1 MPFHVRC
8 TECKKMIAKG
18 VRFNSIKKKCGRY
31 LGTIIF
37 QFDMKCPHCKN
48 EIVIKTEPKSCE
60 YLLVKGVIKYILDY
74 DEEKIGTIKVQS
86 SEEGEKMNRNAFYK
100 IESQAIDLMK
110 FNEMKPNLDK
120 LIELQY
126 KDENFFELNKKMRKR
141 LKEEKKELEKKEQ
154 NKKEKCIDIELFDIN
169 SEDRKKALYTTFK
182 AKNGKFKIRDTIR
195 FDSLLSDNNNKILLN
210 KKHRLDP
217 KIQIALEKAQK
228 VKDENEFEDTLKI
241 KLNRKFK
248 LKKIE

>member
-1 MPFHVRC
+1 
-8 TECKKMIAKG
+8 
-18 VRFNSIKKKCGRY
+18 
-31 LGTIIF
+31 
-37 QFDMKCPHCKN
+37 MKHG
-48 EIVIKTEPKSCE
+48 ESRVE
-60 YLLVKGVIKYILDY
+60 
-74 DEEKIGTIKVQS
+74 IKVVGLNQLKLLS
-86 SEEGEKMNRNAFYK
+86 FIKRNG
-100 IESQAIDLMK
+100 
-110 FNEMKPNLDK
+110 
-120 LIELQY
+120 
-126 KDENFFELNKKMRKR
+126 
-141 LKEEKKELEKKEQ
+141 
-154 NKKEKCIDIELFDIN
+154 IELFDIN